1 MANVPG
7 LRSPYAKVGRLVY
20 LGRMLDKIR
29 LYAAGNLPGDYHAN
43 LGDTNPG
50 VFDARCCKFLQVS
63 FEEIRRLAL
72 EGASDEAI
80 LDWVEKKGGRR
91 SDEECTVWNSFLMKR
106 GWHDP
111 AANVDFLKKRLKEA
125 GLEGKSIETYFDY
138 IDFDEGRDP
147 ISAKAWEAV
156 F

>member
-1 MANVPG
+1 
-7 LRSPYAKVGRLVY
+7 
-20 LGRMLDKIR
+20 
-29 LYAAGNLPGDYHAN
+29 
-43 LGDTNPG
+43 
-50 VFDARCCKFLQVS
+50 
-63 FEEIRRLAL
+63 
-72 EGASDEAI
+72 
-80 LDWVEKKGGRR
+80 
-91 SDEECTVWNSFLMKR
+91 MKR